1 MTFLGIKVF
10 LIFSLCF
17 LSLHSKY
24 VNNTSDAKSGK
35 VFSLF
40 SVVQFPND
48 VCTSNSATFNNG
60 TCVTSSECTSRGGTS
75 QGTCAAGFGVCCVFT
90 FSSTSTVTRNTSYLV
105 NPSYPSN
112 YAPTSTPTTITYTIQ
127 KESCDVCRLRLD
139 YETFQLTAASTAH
152 PFGQCITEY
161 MALTT
166 TAHTVT
172 PASTGNY
179 GNYPMLCGTNDG
191 LHSYIDLSCTC
202 ADEAKVA
209 ITVKDTTD
217 NLWKIKVTQL
227 SCDDP
232 EVSRQEGCFQY
243 FTGETGTIESYGLQ
257 SSGMLAQMNY
267 GICIRP
273 ESGHCCI
280 EYTPTTWDVF
290 AGSDSAIG
298 TAVAVDCGLGPG
310 AIAADTLS
318 GTTRCTGAKQCWQ
331 NWVNIPGAQ
340 SPVTSITQAAITMY
354 AIHAENGAERYCG
367 TMLIPTGMTS
377 DTTNTNRLN
386 PVTTCQ
392 RPFRLHHVTGAV
404 TSGDT
409 GQTAVTNSATATF
422 GGVGVANTDGNEGAT
437 GFKMT
442 FRQIP
447 GSC

>member
-1 MTFLGIKVF
+1 MTFFRIKVF
-10 LIFSLCF
+10 LLFALCF
-17 LSLHSKY
+17 ISPHSKY
-24 VNNTSDAKSGK
+24 VNNTSEAKSGK

-60 TCVTSSECTSRGGTS
+60 TCVTSSECSTRGGTS

-90 FSSTSTVTRNTSYLV
+90 YSSTSTVTRNTSYLV

-139 YETFQLTAASTAH
+139 YETFQLTAASTAN
-152 PFGQCITEY
+152 PYGQCITEY
-161 MALTT
+161 MELTT
-166 TAHTVT
+166 TALTVT

-232 EVSRQEGCFQY
+232 DVASQEGCFQY

-273 ESGHCCI
+273 EVGHCCI
-280 EYTPTTWDVF
+280 EYTPTVWDIY
-290 AGSDSAIG
+290 AGSDPEG
-298 TAVAVDCGLGPG
+298 TAGNKLPVDCSIGAFPADLTTGTQDVQVQKDVGTIGLTFLELRVRQLLS
-310 AIAADTLS
+310 IKLLQFILEFMLQTELRDT
-318 GTTRCTGAKQCWQ
+318 
-331 NWVNIPGAQ
+331 V
-340 SPVTSITQAAITMY
+340 
-354 AIHAENGAERYCG
+354 E
-367 TMLIPTGMTS
+367 
-377 DTTNTNRLN
+377 
-386 PVTTCQ
+386 
-392 RPFRLHHVTGAV
+392 
-404 TSGDT
+404 
-409 GQTAVTNSATATF
+409 
-422 GGVGVANTDGNEGAT
+422 
-437 GFKMT
+437 
-442 FRQIP
+442 
-447 GSC
+447 